1 MFREETIAS
10 HRHEAIHGWA
20 RRSRS
25 ASAMLRFPHLKE
37 RRTKAFNS
45 IEWSIFNG
53 LSRAICR
60 ASTQIPKHPLTNIS
74 HNVSINIPR
83 LLILSRRRLSLPSNK
98 EVIKMLVNFQVRIP
112 TPLQCRSPLHEII
125 LNSNLIIPRTLHNEH
140 RPFLLHTRCNWGEI
154 RERAPVCCFDAKR
167 EAGAWC

>member
-25 ASAMLRFPHLKE
+25 ASAMFRSSHLKE

-112 TPLQCRSPLHEII
+112 TPLQCRSRLHEII
-125 LNSNLIIPRTLHNEH
+125 LNSNLTIPRTLQDEH
-140 RPFLLHTRCNWGEI
+140 RPFLLYASCNWGEVC
-154 RERAPVCCFDAKR
+154 ERAPVRCPDS
-167 EAGAWC
+167 EG

>member
-25 ASAMLRFPHLKE
+25 ASAMLRFSHLKE

-74 HNVSINIPR
+74 HNFSINIPR
-83 LLILSRRRLSLPSNK
+83 LLILSRRRLSLLSNK

-112 TPLQCRSPLHEII
+112 TPLQCRSRLHEII
-125 LNSNLIIPRTLHNEH
+125 LNSNLTIPRTLQDEH
-140 RPFLLHTRCNWGEI
+140 RPFLLYASCNWGEVC
-154 RERAPVCCFDAKR
+154 ERAPVRCPDS
-167 EAGAWC
+167 EG